1 MVLCGVI
8 VVIPMTMFRVQ
19 NASEFDFL
27 TLMVGYI
34 IFRPIFVVAIV
45 VNGWGR
51 VVNVTDLRISERK
64 FAGVNRFGTSFGK
77 PIFVH
82 PRSDR
87 EY

>member
-1 MVLCGVI
+1 
-8 VVIPMTMFRVQ
+8 
-19 NASEFDFL
+19 
-27 TLMVGYI
+27 MVGYI

-77 PIFVH
+77 PI
-82 PRSDR
+82 SDR